1 MISTSVTNSPLIFG
15 EETKNQE
22 GERIK
27 RMNEELTIDEL
38 YKLHKM
44 LSKSQNDDEKGDNS
58 NRSTNNISTV
68 IIDSIGDSA
77 IKVIYERMK
86 DPEKLVRKLAA
97 SILIKLC

>member
-1 MISTSVTNSPLIFG
+1 
-15 EETKNQE
+15 
-22 GERIK
+22 
-27 RMNEELTIDEL
+27 
-38 YKLHKM
+38 M

>member
-1 MISTSVTNSPLIFG
+1 MIFG